1 MSKET
6 GIALGKLRSKL
17 TRQPYPQMFSRVLSV
32 VLSHVNR
39 DKLIAW
45 PSQKTIAL
53 EVGCSVKTV
62 KRNLDAAKKL
72 GLITIES
79 VGADELRQRTGYT
92 KVTPGRRYTIYRVDM
107 SNDLWNADPAT
118 IRKANERIRE
128 STHKGITKRC
138 NREARLARLR

>member
-6 GIALGKLRSKL
+6 GIALGKLRLKL
-17 TRQPYPQMFSRVLSV
+17 TRQPYPQMFSRVLCV

-45 PSQKTIAL
+45 PSQKTIAQQ
-53 EVGCSVKTV
+53 VGCSVKAV
-62 KRNLDAAKKL
+62 KRNLDAAKQL

-92 KVTPGRRYTIYRVDM
+92 KVTPGRRYTIYRINM
-107 SNDLWNADPAT
+107 SNNLWDADPAT
-118 IRKANERIRE
+118 IREANERIRI
-128 STHKGITKRC
+128 SSHKGITMRC
-138 NREARLARLR
+138 NPEARLARLK